1 MARKARKAK
10 TPAQIKAEMERLKQE
25 LKEAEAKE
33 ADRLGALAIK
43 AGLHEIEASDADLVK
58 ALKEVA
64 ARFQTAR
71 PQPGKTA

>member
-1 MARKARKAK
+1 MARKAK

-58 ALKEVA
+58 AMKEVA

-71 PQPGKTA
+71 AQPGKTA

>member
-1 MARKARKAK
+1 MARKAK

-58 ALKEVA
+58 AMKEVA
-64 ARFQTAR
+64 ARFQTAH

>member
-1 MARKARKAK
+1 MARKAR

-58 ALKEVA
+58 AMKEVA

-71 PQPGKTA
+71 PQPAKTA

>member
-1 MARKARKAK
+1 MARKAK

-58 ALKEVA
+58 AMKKMA

-71 PQPGKTA
+71 PQPAKTA

>member
-1 MARKARKAK
+1 MARKAK

-58 ALKEVA
+58 AMKEVA

-71 PQPGKTA
+71 AQPGKPA